1 MEKILVILG
10 PTSSGKT
17 DLVLEIAKKF
27 EGELVSCDSR
37 QVYKGLDIGT
47 GKLPDK
53 NVIFQKGRG
62 FWKIET
68 TKIWL
73 YDISSPKHQYT
84 VFNYVM
90 DAKRTAASITK
101 RGKLPII
108 LAGTGLYLKALLD
121 GLTNI
126 SAGPDRTLRKELE
139 SLSLLDLQDKLK
151 KISSKRWGE
160 MNYSDRQ
167 NPRRLIRAVEIESKA
182 EKGNKNL
189 KGLSKDFSIL
199 KIGLNYPRD
208 ILYKRIDERIIY
220 RIKQGMIEE
229 AQKLNKKGLSLERM
243 RQLGL
248 EYGILADFLER
259 KIENKDELIKKLK
272 GKIHGYARRQI
283 TWFKKEKEVKWFD
296 CSQRRWREK
305 VEREIDSWY
314 HQ

>member
-1 MEKILVILG
+1 MKKLLVVLG

-17 DLVLEIAKKF
+17 NLGIFLSRKLN
-27 EGELVSCDSR
+27 GELIACDSR
-37 QVYKGLDIGT
+37 QIYKGLDIGT

-53 NVIFQKGRG
+53 NVNFQKGRG
-62 FWKIET
+62 FWKIDGI
-68 TKIWL
+68 KIWL
-73 YDISSPKHQYT
+73 YDLSSPKNQYT

-90 DAKRTAASITK
+90 DAKRTAAAITK
-101 RGKLPII
+101 RGKPPII

-126 SAGPDRTLRKELE
+126 SAGPDRKLRKELE
-139 SLSLLDLQDKLK
+139 RLSLLDLQDKLQ
-151 KISSKRWGE
+151 KISLKKWKK

-167 NPRRLIRAVEIESKA
+167 NPRRLIRAIEIESGG

-189 KGLSKDFSIL
+189 KGLSKDFNIL
-199 KIGLNYPRD
+199 KIGLNYPKD
-208 ILYKRIDERIIY
+208 ILYKRIDERII
-220 RIKQGMIEE
+220 RRLKQGMIEE
-229 AQKLNKKGLSLERM
+229 AQKLNKTGLSLKRM

-259 KIENKDELIKKLK
+259 KVNKDELIKKLK
-272 GKIHGYARRQI
+272 GKIHGYAKRQI

-305 VEREIDSWY
+305 VEREINSWY